1 MPKLI
6 KYLDFPLLAVPIMV
20 LQSKNNNQQRDK
32 TMNNRVYICSPYSGD
47 VEANVK
53 LAREFSAYALG
64 FGVMPIAPH
73 LLFPQFMNDN
83 VPSEREMAM
92 DFNRQIFDGC
102 EQLWVL
108 LGDRGI
114 SRGMEVEIGWAESEG
129 KPIRYFSVRG
139 GKFFEV
145 VC

>member
-1 MPKLI
+1 M
-6 KYLDFPLLAVPIMV
+6 
-20 LQSKNNNQQRDK
+20 SKQ
-32 TMNNRVYICSPYSGD
+32 VYICSPYSGD
-47 VEANVK
+47 VETNVE
-53 LAREFSAYALG
+53 LAREFSTYALG